1 MSEPGRPLLRL
12 ASILL
17 CALVCFISSPRGRTQ
32 QALASDFQFTKVDDD
47 LLSEANATDALYE
60 KQGLVLHDP
69 ALQAYIDAVGKRVLG
84 GRPVPQKVQF
94 QFRVLRDTMVNAF
107 ALPNGTVYITT
118 GILALLENEA
128 QLAGV
133 LGHET
138 AHVYERHSY
147 LENRS
152 IRKKALTINI
162 LAIAGSWA
170 PIGTGAAGAFG
181 AAIFAGA
188 EVSSIVL
195 VATVYG
201 YSREMEWQAD
211 RDGLAAMTAAGYD
224 PHAMADAF
232 ALLDQDRTLEFEPYS
247 TFYHDHPKLVARKQK
262 AEDFANANTPAGAFT
277 GSEKDYLAAVAP
289 AIAYNIANDIENRR
303 ARTAVARAAR
313 LTAAF
318 HDEPRYQVLLADGYR
333 ALGARTPAPSQQDLT
348 PDGED
353 LQRKEYFKMTEQ
365 EEQKKLLT
373 KPEGREA
380 LKANQAQSE
389 KLLLAVIQNH
399 PNYAPAYRDLGF
411 VYQDEARYSD
421 AAAQY
426 RRYLDLVASTSLDHL
441 RIEHRLAEVGKLQ
454 TAQAH

>member
-1 MSEPGRPLLRL
+1 MFEPGWSLPRL
-12 ASILL
+12 ASLLL
-17 CALVCFISSPRGRTQ
+17 CVLACSVSLPRGLAQ
-32 QALASDFQFTKVDDD
+32 QSPAPDFQFTKVDDD

-60 KQGLVLHDP
+60 KQGLVMHDP
-69 ALQAYIDAVGKRVLG
+69 ALQSYIDAVGKRVLG
-84 GRPVPQKVQF
+84 DRPVPEKVQF
-94 QFRVLRDTMVNAF
+94 QFKALRDTMVNAF

-118 GILALLENEA
+118 GLLALLQNEA

-138 AHVYERHSY
+138 AHVYDRHSY

-152 IRKKALTINI
+152 IRKKSLTLNI

-170 PIGTGAAGAFG
+170 PIGPGAAGAFG
-181 AAIFAGA
+181 AAIYVGA

-201 YSREMEWQAD
+201 YSREMEWMAD
-211 RDGLAAMTAAGYD
+211 SDGLKAMTAAGYD

-232 ALLDQDRTLEFEPYS
+232 ALLDQDRTLEFEPYN
-247 TFYHDHPKLVARKQK
+247 TFYHDHPKLIARKQK
-262 AEDFANANTPAGAFT
+262 AQDFANANTPAGAFT
-277 GSEKDYLAAVAP
+277 GSEKDYLAAVTP
-289 AIAYNIANDIENRR
+289 AITDNIANDIENRR

-313 LTAAF
+313 LAAAF
-318 HDEPRYQVLLADGYR
+318 PDEPRYQVLVADGYR
-333 ALGARTPAPSQQDLT
+333 ALGARAPVPSQQDLT

-373 KPEGREA
+373 KPEGRET

-389 KLLLAVIQNH
+389 KLFLAVIQSH
-399 PNYAPAYRDLGF
+399 PNYAAAYRDLGF
-411 VYQDEARYSD
+411 LYQDEARYSD

-426 RRYLDLVASTSLDHL
+426 HHYLDLVASTSLDHL
-441 RIEHRLAEVGKLQ
+441 RIEHRLAEVNKLEA
-454 TAQAH
+454 AQAH